1 MLCRLVATAMALVIF
16 WGSPFWSCARI
27 RHLNS
32 ERPEAIV
39 VAPIEGIP
47 VPAVDDAEAPYP
59 DLEEL
64 IQEGRDLEFANRFP
78 EALSKYREAE
88 TLDPGEPVTQLH
100 IGEFYRHHDGDW
112 GLAETYF
119 EKVLAN
125 EAADDEVRALALH
138 GLGKMTIWRGEFARG
153 LDMLEE
159 SVGLYPTPLAYR
171 NLAVFWF
178 SEDAYQKARGYM
190 EKALALAPED
200 AYNQVF
206 AATFL
211 AYEGKRKE
219 TLAILE
225 SVPFDPSM
233 YYNFAVIYAE
243 LGEGER
249 ALQYLRDHFYTYEY
263 NDRVRAY
270 EMQEA
275 LTDYHFRN
283 LYHDPRFQQLTARAR
298 RPPGK
303 ALPFW
308 VDESVKPYRGAKE
321 SR

>member
-1 MLCRLVATAMALVIF
+1 MLCRLVATSMVLVIF
-16 WGSPFWSCARI
+16 WGCLFCGCSKI
-27 RHLNS
+27 RHPNPD
-32 ERPEAIV
+32 RDEAIV

-47 VPAVDDAEAPYP
+47 VPSVDDTGAPYP

-78 EALSKYREAE
+78 EALGKYREAE
-88 TLDPGEPVTQLH
+88 TLDPEEPVTQLH

-112 GLAETYF
+112 SLAEINF
-119 EKVLAN
+119 KKVLAN
-125 EAADDEVRALALH
+125 EAASDEVRALALH
-138 GLGKMTIWRGEFARG
+138 GLGKMAIWRGDFARG

-159 SVGLYPTPLAYR
+159 SVELYPTPLAYR

-178 SEDAYQKARGYM
+178 SEDAYHKARDYM
-190 EKALALAPED
+190 EKALALAPEA

-233 YYNFAVIYAE
+233 YYNFSVIYAE
-243 LGEGER
+243 LGDDER

-270 EMQEA
+270 EMHEA

-283 LYHDPRFQQLTARAR
+283 LYHDPRFQQLTARAH

-308 VDESVKPYRGAKE
+308 VDESVRPYGAAKE
-321 SR
+321 SQ

>member
-1 MLCRLVATAMALVIF
+1 MLCRLVATSVVLVIF
-16 WGSPFWSCARI
+16 WGCLFCGCSKMRYPNPDRA
-27 RHLNS
+27 
-32 ERPEAIV
+32 EAIV

-47 VPAVDDAEAPYP
+47 VPSVDDTGAPYP

-78 EALSKYREAE
+78 EALGKYREAE
-88 TLDPGEPVTQLH
+88 ALDPEEPVTQLH

-112 GLAETYF
+112 SLAEINF
-119 EKVLAN
+119 KKVLAN
-125 EAADDEVRALALH
+125 EAASDEVRALALH
-138 GLGKMTIWRGEFARG
+138 GLGKMAIWRGDFARG

-159 SVGLYPTPLAYR
+159 SVELYPTPLAYR

-178 SEDAYQKARGYM
+178 SEDAYHKARDYM
-190 EKALALAPED
+190 EKALALAPEA

-233 YYNFAVIYAE
+233 YYNFSVIYAE
-243 LGEGER
+243 LGDDER

-263 NDRVRAY
+263 NDRVRGY

-283 LYHDPRFQQLTARAR
+283 LYHDPRFQQLTARAHQ
-298 RPPGK
+298 PPGK

-308 VDESVKPYRGAKE
+308 VDESVRPYGAAKE

>member
-1 MLCRLVATAMALVIF
+1 MVLVIF
-16 WGSPFWSCARI
+16 WGCLFCGCSKI
-27 RHLNS
+27 RHPNPD
-32 ERPEAIV
+32 RAEAIV

-47 VPAVDDAEAPYP
+47 VPSVDDTGAPYP

-78 EALSKYREAE
+78 EALGKYREAE
-88 TLDPGEPVTQLH
+88 TLDPEEPVTQLH

-112 GLAETYF
+112 SLAEINF
-119 EKVLAN
+119 KKVLAN
-125 EAADDEVRALALH
+125 EAASDEVRALALH
-138 GLGKMTIWRGEFARG
+138 GLGKMAIWRGDFARG

-159 SVGLYPTPLAYR
+159 SVELYPTPLAYR

-178 SEDAYQKARGYM
+178 SEDAYHKARDYM
-190 EKALALAPED
+190 EKALALAPEA

-233 YYNFAVIYAE
+233 YYNFSVIYAE
-243 LGEGER
+243 LGDDER

-283 LYHDPRFQQLTARAR
+283 LYHDPRFQQLTARAHQ
-298 RPPGK
+298 PPGK

-308 VDESVKPYRGAKE
+308 VDESVRPYGAAKE
-321 SR
+321 SQ

>member
-1 MLCRLVATAMALVIF
+1 MLCRLVATSMVLVIF
-16 WGSPFWSCARI
+16 WGCLFCGCSKI
-27 RHLNS
+27 RHPNPD
-32 ERPEAIV
+32 RAEAIV

-47 VPAVDDAEAPYP
+47 VPSVDDTGAPYP

-78 EALSKYREAE
+78 EALGKYREAE
-88 TLDPGEPVTQLH
+88 TLDPEEPVTQLH

-112 GLAETYF
+112 SLAEINF
-119 EKVLAN
+119 KKVLAN
-125 EAADDEVRALALH
+125 EAASDEVRALALH
-138 GLGKMTIWRGEFARG
+138 GLGKMAIWRGDFARG

-159 SVGLYPTPLAYR
+159 SVELYPTPLAYR

-178 SEDAYQKARGYM
+178 SEDAYHKARDYM
-190 EKALALAPED
+190 EKALALAPEA

-233 YYNFAVIYAE
+233 YYNFSVIYAE
-243 LGEGER
+243 LGDDER

-283 LYHDPRFQQLTARAR
+283 LYHDPRFQQLTARAHQ
-298 RPPGK
+298 PPGK

-308 VDESVKPYRGAKE
+308 VDESVRPYGAAKE
-321 SR
+321 SQ

>member
-64 IQEGRDLEFANRFP
+64 IQEGRDLEFSNRFP
-78 EALSKYREAE
+78 EALGKYREAE
-88 TLDPGEPVTQLH
+88 TLAPGEPVTQLH